1 MRGVKVG
8 RVNREDLDG
17 ELFQIVQ
24 ATARRFARDIE
35 RLGRRYNRLRAA
47 ADPGELRRK
56 TEDSLMGLVGGHT
69 PIARRK
75 KNHKP
80 FSRRRMFAMNYLELA
95 GNEAG
100 SKIVRVM
107 PHDGGDFETLI
118 PDDPD
123 PTEVI
128 REPSFWRRI
137 SNTLFTIHH

>member
-8 RVNREDLDG
+8 RVNTEDLDS

-75 KNHKP
+75 RNHR
-80 FSRRRMFAMNYLELA
+80 FSPKRVSIAGWRDWPELS
-95 GNEAG
+95 GGELG
-100 SKIVRVM
+100 LKTIRTM
-107 PHDGGDFETLI
+107 PHDEGDFETLL
-118 PDDPD
+118 PDDPN
-123 PTEVI
+123 PGEVT
-128 REPSFWRRI
+128 RLPSLWRRI
-137 SNTLFTIHH
+137 IHTLFII